1 MRMRNNKL
9 TSATM
14 SRTLYEKCTAVVLGS
29 PYLLDRASLHL
40 PRGISYFLLYLA
52 LESHNQLAVKK
63 LVEKWPH
70 GDLTLDFL
78 AQSSLCRRHRCSGPH
93 CLEPHEYMGVFGS
106 YARYISTDIVSS
118 LLEGVFYNLYYHHRG
133 LPVELGLRHV
143 DTSCIVLDAEKCE
156 LKNLVMCCN
165 SICYYNAVPL
175 LLNLVKG
182 TSPLSENGNDSE
194 TKCVSLSRLHRPNTH
209 EQPPPSLFVNVL
221 LKGRDDVRS
230 LNEVCSHCQW
240 VEVKLKGVNTLGLHS
255 VKDLKALMCHVV
267 GPAHI
272 LDVNGWENYASDGS
286 VSLWVD
292 SNEAAK
298 VPLSCKDL
306 LLLGSRSSQRLANE
320 LSVLSSHPRNL
331 RSFCLLRQQAGDA
344 EALVIKALGVLVESV
359 SYSLEY
365 LQLQCLSFTSA
376 DLGWTGKC
384 SKLRVLSVN
393 CQGDP
398 GNARPKHSVAEILTA
413 ISQLPLLEFFH
424 WSEGLNLTTQS
435 LLCLHGL
442 LVNSFKS
449 LCHFHVCFS
458 SALLSTTDLVNDKY
472 SVLEG
477 VLVPL
482 VGLKEGSEAV
492 TTYIFA
498 LEGIKDVLLEWL
510 SSLRHQVCFRLGKQ
524 VSKLCLERYVSSLEG
539 LS

>member
-1 MRMRNNKL
+1 
-9 TSATM
+9 

-106 YARYISTDIVSS
+106 YARYSSTDIVSS

-143 DTSCIVLDAEKCE
+143 DTSCIVLDAEKF
-156 LKNLVMCCN
+156 
-165 SICYYNAVPL
+165 PL
-175 LLNLVKG
+175 LLSLVKG

-376 DLGWTGKC
+376 DLGWTGKMF
-384 SKLRVLSVN
+384 
-393 CQGDP
+393 Q
-398 GNARPKHSVAEILTA
+398 VA
-413 ISQLPLLEFFH
+413 
-424 WSEGLNLTTQS
+424 
-435 LLCLHGL
+435 
-442 LVNSFKS
+442 
-449 LCHFHVCFS
+449 S
-458 SALLSTTDLVNDKY
+458 S
-472 SVLEG
+472 
-477 VLVPL
+477 
-482 VGLKEGSEAV
+482 
-492 TTYIFA
+492 
-498 LEGIKDVLLEWL
+498 
-510 SSLRHQVCFRLGKQ
+510 
-524 VSKLCLERYVSSLEG
+524 
-539 LS
+539 